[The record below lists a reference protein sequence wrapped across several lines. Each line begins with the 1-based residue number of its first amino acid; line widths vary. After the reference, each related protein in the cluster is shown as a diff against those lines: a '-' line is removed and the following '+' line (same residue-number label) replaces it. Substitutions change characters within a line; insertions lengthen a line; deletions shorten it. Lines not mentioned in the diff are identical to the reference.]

1 MKTKSNSAAPCV
13 IRRGSVQVR
22 IYSVTR
28 KSGIQKGVQFFQVA
42 DYTSG
47 SRKLVSFGSL
57 SDAKVAAERVATLMS
72 QGETY
77 AAGFGAE
84 ERAVF
89 SRLTEM
95 IRPINVPLEVA
106 VSDYVEALTLL
117 GGNRQRLI
125 EAAHFFVQRNP
136 SALPEKTVTAA
147 VAELIQNKR
156 ALKASERYLQDL
168 QSRLSRF
175 ATSFQTNVST
185 LTTPL
190 IQCWLEELKLS
201 PQSLKN
207 YRTVLHLFFK
217 FCSTRG
223 YVHRGFNPVVDTE
236 SIRVRPSDI
245 EIFTPDEF
253 AKLLAA
259 AEPNY
264 RPCLALQGL
273 AGLRS
278 NEVERI
284 EWSDID
290 LKTDTIVISRG
301 VAKTASRRTIPIG
314 KSLSLWLLGKKART
328 GKVWKGTH
336 DQFYQLQCAAA
347 TTAGVKWKHNG
358 LRHSYAS
365 YRFALVP
372 DAGKIASELGHSPAV
387 LHKHYREMAK
397 QTAAESWFAV
407 IPKQRTKKRR
417 S

>member
-1 MKTKSNSAAPCV
+1 MV
-13 IRRGSVQVR
+13 VRRGNVQVR

-28 KSGIQKGVQFFQVA
+28 KSGVQKGVRFYQVA
-42 DYTSG
+42 DYTGG

-57 SDAKVAAERVATLMS
+57 SDAKIAAERVATLLS
-72 QGETY
+72 RGETY

-84 ERAVF
+84 ERAIF
-89 SRLTEM
+89 SRLTE
-95 IRPINVPLEVA
+95 IIKPLNVPLEVA
-106 VSDYVEALTLL
+106 VSDYVEASKLL

-125 EAAHFFVQRNP
+125 EAAQFFVQRNP
-136 SALPEKTVTAA
+136 SALPEKTVTDA
-147 VAELIQNKR
+147 VAELIQSKR
-156 ALKASERYLQDL
+156 ALRASDRYVQDL

-190 IQCWLEELKLS
+190 IQRWLEELKLS

-223 YVHRGFNPVVDTE
+223 YVYRGFNPVAETE
-236 SIRVRPSDI
+236 SIRVRPGDI
-245 EIFTPDEF
+245 EVFTPDEF
-253 AKLLAA
+253 AKLLSA
-259 AEPNY
+259 AESEY

-290 LKTDTIVISRG
+290 LKTGIILISRG

-314 KSLSLWLLGKKART
+314 KALSLWLGKAKNRT
-328 GKVWKGTH
+328 GKVWPGTH
-336 DQFYQLQCAAA
+336 NQFYQLQCA
-347 TTAGVKWKHNG
+347 TASVAKVAWKHNG

-372 DAGKIASELGHSPAV
+372 DAGKVASELGHSAAI

-397 QTAAESWFAV
+397 RTVAEEWFEV
-407 IPKQRTKKRR
+407 SPKPRTQRRH